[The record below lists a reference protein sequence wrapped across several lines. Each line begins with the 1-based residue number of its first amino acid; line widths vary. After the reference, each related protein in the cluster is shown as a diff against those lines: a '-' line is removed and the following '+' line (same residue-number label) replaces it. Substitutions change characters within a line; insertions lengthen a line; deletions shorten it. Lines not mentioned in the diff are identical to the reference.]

1 MQAKVRIKSLLKIL
15 ILLRCVHAVLTKTFF
30 QADEFWQSLEPAHYM
45 AFGYGELTWEWKF
58 GLRSY
63 AFPLIFQ
70 IGYVFVKYTARFSGL
85 IVQIAVDWVTLVVEN
100 VLSQYKLAWEMLS
113 EMQKFPAETQ
123 DFIEYYGVLYVPKI
137 IMGTL
142 AGTGEYFCILFVLKI
157 YKIIYDKN
165 DDKKEDDSSFVV
177 SLTLLATCTNFFNCF
192 VISRTFN
199 NSFEMILTCI
209 ALYYWD
215 WTCGGQI
222 ESPDFMKS

>member
-1 MQAKVRIKSLLKIL
+1 MPV
-15 ILLRCVHAVLTKTFF
+15 
-30 QADEFWQSLEPAHYM
+30 
-45 AFGYGELTWEWKF
+45 
-58 GLRSY
+58 SY
-63 AFPLIFQ
+63 THLD
-70 IGYVFVKYTARFSGL
+70 V
-85 IVQIAVDWVTLVVEN
+85 
-100 VLSQYKLAWEMLS
+100 YKR
-113 EMQKFPAETQ
+113 QTQ

-222 ESPDFMKS
+222 ESPDFMKSLLIGMFACLQRPTNACIWVILGLSLIHI